1 MKNATNKIIMAGFIT
16 LTLFLFSGC
25 QNLFIPT
32 NVPVILHNNQ
42 ILSEPS
48 PQQITIQ
55 SYTMIA
61 SGIVQDITNSGNN
74 LILLNSGSTY
84 NINTYN
90 TETMQ
95 TTSFSNSDKIV
106 LNALYDTFDTGMYY
120 TEKLTDT
127 ATGNTDSQILWSDI
141 NKNITRVISLPEENV
156 SQYFGIGD
164 LGQVVYAN
172 NNNQIILADNESNRQ
187 VYNLLN
193 NYNIINIDYI
203 GTEKGFVFIAT
214 DPQDEE
220 KTNLYYAKIKDDS
233 AELTATL
240 ISENVSSFDI
250 NDLTNQVLF
259 IKNNGDSNTIRAW
272 QTNILNPTSI
282 ASGNYN
288 SARFTPNG
296 ERIIFTQFTPNS
308 DSHTES
314 IWIMDANGK
323 NALQLTAPLNINS
336 QIICHPYQSILFFS
350 VEKSTDN
357 ISASENRTLS
367 QTYELT
373 YKFD

>member
-1 MKNATNKIIMAGFIT
+1 MKNATNKILIAGFIT

-25 QNLFIPT
+25 QNLFIPA

-42 ILSEPS
+42 VLSEPS

-55 SYTMIA
+55 SYTMIT

-84 NINTYN
+84 NIDTYN

-120 TEKLTDT
+120 TEKLTDP

-156 SQYFGIGD
+156 SPYFGIGD

-172 NNNQIILADNESNRQ
+172 NNNQIVLADNESNRQ

-193 NYNIINIDYI
+193 NYNVINIDYI
-203 GTEKGFVFIAT
+203 GTERGFVFIAT

-233 AELTATL
+233 AELTASL
-240 ISENVSSFDI
+240 ISENVSSFNI

-259 IKNNGDSNTIRAW
+259 IKNNGDSKTIRTW
-272 QTNILNPTSI
+272 QTNILNATNI
-282 ASGNYN
+282 ASGNYD
-288 SARFTPNG
+288 SAQFTPNG
-296 ERIIFTQFTPNS
+296 ERIIFTQSTSNS

-323 NALQLTAPLNINS
+323 NVLQLTAPLNINS

-350 VEKSTDN
+350 VEKNADN

-373 YKFD
+373 YKFN